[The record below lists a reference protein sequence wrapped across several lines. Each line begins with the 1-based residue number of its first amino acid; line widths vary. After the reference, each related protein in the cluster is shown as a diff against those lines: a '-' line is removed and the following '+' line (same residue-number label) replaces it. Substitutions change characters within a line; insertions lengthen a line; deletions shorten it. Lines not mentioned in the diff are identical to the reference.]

1 MSGDGRDIDTLAT
14 MHRRG
19 SITHGMRDAGEVFR
33 RYFRTAQLD
42 PLKAADM
49 ARLPSAARFSSARG
63 GGIEAARDVVWGAIQ
78 AAGGLGSP
86 GGSCL
91 WHVVGAEHSIKQ
103 WALEQGWSGRTVSP
117 ETASGILVAA
127 LGILEQHLAER
138 R

>member
-1 MSGDGRDIDTLAT
+1 MRARRRDVDTLAA

-19 SITHGMRDAGEVFR
+19 SITTGMRDAGGIFR
-33 RYFRTAQLD
+33 GYFRTAQLD

-49 ARLPSAARFSSARG
+49 TRLPSAARFSSSRSAAV
-63 GGIEAARDVVWGAIQ
+63 EAARDVVWRAIQ

-117 ETASGILVAA
+117 ETGSGILIAA
-127 LGILEQHLAER
+127 LGILEQHLEER